1 MKDIIREIL
10 PGIVEFRHALHQ
22 IPEMAGEEFETSK
35 RIRERLASLE
45 IPAEKPFLKTD
56 VVALM
61 QGAAPGRNVTLRA
74 DIDALPLEEKT
85 GAAYCS
91 TRPGFMH
98 ACGHDGHTAML
109 MGAAEVLNRLRD
121 KFKGSVR
128 FVWQPGEESKAMA
141 RDLLAAGALDDPR
154 PDLVTALHGC
164 PGLPMGCL
172 ALRTG
177 AMDASCAHFR
187 IVVRGRGGH
196 SSRPHQA
203 IDPVIAACALV
214 MEVQTIVSRRISSQL
229 AAVMSICRIDGGKTS
244 NVIPDEVVLEGTAR
258 ALDPDSAEKLETG
271 LREITEHVC
280 RMHRCTFEIEYRA
293 AYPVNINAPGPTDLA
308 RKVIR
313 SMEGERLYE
322 LPEASM
328 GAEDFAYFLQRYP
341 GVYVKIGTGEDS
353 PALHNSLFNFPDEL
367 LPVGIEYL
375 VRFALDGLAADG
387 EKA

>member
-10 PGIVEFRHALHQ
+10 PGIVEFRHELHR

-35 RIRERLASLE
+35 RIRERLASLG
-45 IPAEKPFLKTD
+45 IAAQKPFLKTD
-56 VVALM
+56 VVSVM
-61 QGAAPGRNVTLRA
+61 QGGAGPGKNVTLRA

-85 GAAYCS
+85 GASYCS

-121 KFKGSVR
+121 TFAGSVR

-141 RDLLAAGALDDPR
+141 RELLAAGALDEPR

-164 PGLPMGCL
+164 PGLPMGKL

-313 SMEGERLYE
+313 SMDGDRLYE

-328 GAEDFAYFLQRYP
+328 SAEDFAYFLQRYP

-353 PALHNSLFNFPDEL
+353 PALHNSLYNFPDEL

-375 VRFALDGLAADG
+375 VRFALAGLAEA
-387 EKA
+387 

>member
-1 MKDIIREIL
+1 
-10 PGIVEFRHALHQ
+10 
-22 IPEMAGEEFETSK
+22 
-35 RIRERLASLE
+35 
-45 IPAEKPFLKTD
+45 
-56 VVALM
+56 
-61 QGAAPGRNVTLRA
+61 
-74 DIDALPLEEKT
+74 
-85 GAAYCS
+85 
-91 TRPGFMH
+91 
-98 ACGHDGHTAML
+98 
-109 MGAAEVLNRLRD
+109 
-121 KFKGSVR
+121 
-128 FVWQPGEESKAMA
+128 
-141 RDLLAAGALDDPR
+141 
-154 PDLVTALHGC
+154 HGC

-177 AMDASCAHFR
+177 SMDASCAHFR

-196 SSRPHQA
+196 SSRPHQT

-258 ALDPDSAEKLETG
+258 ALDSDSAEKLETG
-271 LREITEHVC
+271 LREITEHVS

-313 SMEGERLYE
+313 SMEGDRLYE